1 MENELKKFGKRL
13 AELRNKHNLTQDK
26 LAEKLGYSINHIS
39 KLELAKTNPSF
50 DLLVKIADTMNIE
63 IKDLF
68 DFQNTISEN
77 ELRGKIS
84 KIIDKADKEELE
96 LIYNLHKIIKKI

>member
-39 KLELAKTNPSF
+39 NLN
-50 DLLVKIADTMNIE
+50 LLKR
-63 IKDLF
+63 
-68 DFQNTISEN
+68 ISN
-77 ELRGKIS
+77 FLG
-84 KIIDKADKEELE
+84 
-96 LIYNLHKIIKKI
+96 